1 MAKNKKI
8 FDKLENNVP
17 MPKGG
22 KTEDG
27 YPEGGVEIPTP
38 KAGEV
43 MSDVV
48 KGQGSILPEK
58 KKTAKWY

>member
-1 MAKNKKI
+1 MKKNKNT
-8 FDKLENNVP
+8 FDKLENAVP

-27 YPEGGVEIPTP
+27 YPQGGVEIPTP

-48 KGQGSILPEK
+48 KSQGNILSEK
-58 KKTAKWY
+58 KRTAKWY